1 MSFPTPQ
8 PQHPFLEETQPNW
21 KLRFNRPSDREPKV
35 ECETPGCGASVY
47 LGRLPWQSRCS
58 RCRESWSARQILS
71 YHTQIIGQI
80 SQLPW
85 QQHLR
90 QRYRVVAE
98 NPTPVIPEWGSAPPP
113 PPEPQQDFDF
123 IPGPQKGKGKGK
135 GKFQSDSEEEE
146 EVPEEEKPES
156 ISVDHG
162 TDPTLD
168 LDQSML
174 EYKTE
179 CGGSSGLETKLE
191 DYMSGKLAEA
201 EVPEVLSKLE
211 DLRKDLQ
218 EKYDTLA
225 EYVDLANERLTEVA
239 IFLDSAH
246 EIPALAEKAREK
258 LERTA
263 EPRAEPSSSS
273 TSASAPNLQSL
284 LSQLGHMTLSEEDA
298 EAIAQVIKKP

>member
-1 MSFPTPQ
+1 MGLSP
-8 PQHPFLEETQPNW
+8 
-21 KLRFNRPSDREPKV
+21 PS
-35 ECETPGCGASVY
+35 S
-47 LGRLPWQSRCS
+47 
-58 RCRESWSARQILS
+58 
-71 YHTQIIGQI
+71 
-80 SQLPW
+80 
-85 QQHLR
+85 
-90 QRYRVVAE
+90 
-98 NPTPVIPEWGSAPPP
+98 PEYT
-113 PPEPQQDFDF
+113 F
-123 IPGPQKGKGKGK
+123 PGPEKAKGKGKGK
-135 GKFQSDSEEEE
+135 PEWDSEEEK
-146 EVPEEEKPES
+146 EEKPES
-156 ISVDHG
+156 ISVDWG
-162 TDPTLD
+162 TDPTLE
-168 LDQSML
+168 LDEAML
-174 EYKTE
+174 EYRNQ
-179 CGGSSGLETKLE
+179 CSGFSGLEAKLE

-201 EVPEVLSKLE
+201 RVPEVLSKLE

-284 LSQLGHMTLSEEDA
+284 LSQLGQMTLSEEEA